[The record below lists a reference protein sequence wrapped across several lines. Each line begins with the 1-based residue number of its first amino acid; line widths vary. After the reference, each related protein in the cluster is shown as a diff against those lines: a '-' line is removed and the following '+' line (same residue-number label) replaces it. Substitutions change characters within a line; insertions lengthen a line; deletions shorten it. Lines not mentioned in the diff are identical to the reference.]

1 MKKSGTNIVLCLFA
15 LLVIAGCASTK
26 VTSREQRVTGALPR
40 PETIWVYDFVATPA
54 EVPADS
60 EFAGQYAEH
69 TAPQTSEQIA
79 AGREL
84 GAQIVAELVKRIRDM
99 GLPAA
104 RVSAPTRLKLNDLV
118 FKGYLLSIDEG
129 SAAKRIA
136 IGFGSGTSQ
145 LKTAVEGFQVTAQGL
160 RKLGSGTV
168 DSGGSKGPG
177 MATSLGVAI
186 ATGNPVGLIVSSGVK
201 VYGEASGKTKIE
213 GRAEATAKE
222 IADVLQ
228 KRFQEQGWVY

>member
-1 MKKSGTNIVLCLFA
+1 MIGNQNRSI
-15 LLVIAGCASTK
+15 
-26 VTSREQRVTGALPR
+26 
-40 PETIWVYDFVATPA
+40 
-54 EVPADS
+54 
-60 EFAGQYAEH
+60 
-69 TAPQTSEQIA
+69 PQA
-79 AGREL
+79 
-84 GAQIVAELVKRIRDM
+84 
-99 GLPAA
+99 
-104 RVSAPTRLKLNDLV
+104 
-118 FKGYLLSIDEG
+118 
-129 SAAKRIA
+129 
-136 IGFGSGTSQ
+136 
-145 LKTAVEGFQVTAQGL
+145 
-160 RKLGSGTV
+160 V